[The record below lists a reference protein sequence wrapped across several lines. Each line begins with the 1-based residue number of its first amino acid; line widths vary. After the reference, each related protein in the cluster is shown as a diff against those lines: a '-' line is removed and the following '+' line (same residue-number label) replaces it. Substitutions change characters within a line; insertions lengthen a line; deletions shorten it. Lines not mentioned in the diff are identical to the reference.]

1 MDWSV
6 LMKVPKIEGNSI
18 PNVAAGLAYL
28 YLDANT
34 TYFLSPKSLQQ
45 VCVACCCVTC
55 SSVAHLTIRSAC
67 IPLPQ
72 NQDAAA
78 NTLSQLYGQGTSS
91 MGWLIYNDE
100 GSSGPTCGYCGHTKG
115 VLGFDANGAFWL
127 IHSVPLYPPAVNGG
141 GSYAYPDSGT
151 E

>member
-1 MDWSV
+1 M
-6 LMKVPKIEGNSI
+6 MKVPKITGNTI

-34 TYFLSPKSLQQ
+34 TYSLSPKSLQ
-45 VCVACCCVTC
+45 
-55 SSVAHLTIRSAC
+55 
-67 IPLPQ
+67 Q

-78 NTLSQLYGQGTSS
+78 NTLSQLYGHGTNS

-100 GSSGPTCGYCGHTKG
+100 GSSGPTCSYCGHTKG

-127 IHSVPLYPPAVNGG
+127 IHSVPKYPPAVNGG
-141 GSYAYPDSGT
+141 GSYSYPDSGT